1 MEVLTKYGEIARAAA
16 AMTTLLAV
24 CKVLLGLLNCFLGYK
39 LLKVWVS
46 LCGFFIGLTVGFL
59 AVPRFTQESSA
70 VGWISLGIGVVSG
83 ILAYEIYLVGVFAVG
98 WLMTVS
104 LCFSLGRFLVLD
116 DKKKIFLLV
125 AGALVGIFCGC
136 FVGDFCPPQ
145 HYPVHGSQRR
155 FQCKFRSFRFTTL
168 GNPSVSIFGR
178 NLSDSVRDGDSVEN
192 YKIVPEKQ
200 QKRKV
205 WSQKRHIFP
214 I

>member
-104 LCFSLGRFLVLD
+104 LCFPWADSLCLTIRKKFFCWWREHWWEFLWV
-116 DKKKIFLLV
+116 
-125 AGALVGIFCGC
+125 FC
-136 FVGDFCPPQ
+136 
-145 HYPVHGSQRR
+145 
-155 FQCKFRSFRFTTL
+155 
-168 GNPSVSIFGR
+168 
-178 NLSDSVRDGDSVEN
+178 
-192 YKIVPEKQ
+192 
-200 QKRKV
+200 
-205 WSQKRHIFP
+205 W
-214 I
+214 